1 MNVIK
6 SSRKAFCD
14 RRMYGSWKLMM
25 MVLVIE
31 MVSCMCS
38 NSGVLV
44 VLGSSDERI
53 LKERVLSAIQY
64 IESNENQEIILFISG
79 GVKHALVNDSSVRGE
94 TEASRASRWFEFE
107 NVTIV
112 LDELATNT
120 AENFAYLKRWVNE
133 TYSAGEMPSIV
144 VTTSDFH
151 QDRAERIFQGILPEI
166 SPQWNLSKSDC
177 SQCWSDERV
186 HIKNV
191 ESDIMKA
198 IHIIQ

>member
-1 MNVIK
+1 
-6 SSRKAFCD
+6 
-14 RRMYGSWKLMM
+14 MYVSCKLIMV
-25 MVLVIE
+25 VLVVHV
-31 MVSCMCS
+31 VSCMCS
-38 NSGVLV
+38 NIGVLV
-44 VLGSSDERI
+44 ILGSSNERI
-53 LKERVLSAIQY
+53 LNERVSAAIRY
-64 IESNENQEIILFISG
+64 IELNENQQIILFISG
-79 GVKHALVNDSSVRGE
+79 GVKDALVNESGEGNE
-94 TEASRASRWFEFE
+94 TEASKAARAFEFE

-133 TYSAGEMPSIV
+133 TYSVGELPNIV

-177 SQCWSDERV
+177 SQCWRDERV

-191 ESDIMKA
+191 EADIMKA
-198 IHIIQ
+198 MKHIIQ

>member
-1 MNVIK
+1 
-6 SSRKAFCD
+6 
-14 RRMYGSWKLMM
+14 MYGSWKLMW
-25 MVLVIE
+25 LVMLIE

-38 NSGVLV
+38 NGSVLV
-44 VLGSSDERI
+44 VLGSSVDRI
-53 LKERVLSAIQY
+53 LKERVSSAIQY
-64 IESNENQEIILFISG
+64 IELNENEQIILFISG
-79 GVKHALVNDSSVRGE
+79 GVKDAVVNDSSVRGE
-94 TEASRASRWFEFE
+94 TEASKASRWFEFE

-133 TYSAGEMPSIV
+133 TYSVGEMPSIV

-177 SQCWSDERV
+177 PQCWSDEIV